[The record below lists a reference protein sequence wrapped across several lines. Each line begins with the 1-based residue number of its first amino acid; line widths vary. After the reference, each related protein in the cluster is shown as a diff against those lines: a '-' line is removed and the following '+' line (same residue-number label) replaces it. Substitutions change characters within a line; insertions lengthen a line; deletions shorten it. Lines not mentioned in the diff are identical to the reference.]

1 MPFDS
6 EGVFSRLHNWEDDR
20 VNDIDIVTDH
30 MDEEDD
36 NFADGLSQC
45 FLKNGNSKMEG
56 HLNVGNFKVMNVADG
71 ALKTDAVNRKQLDGV
86 ETSLTEAFA
95 SAKEELEESIDS
107 AKTELT
113 EGIETA
119 VSDLGE
125 ERVGFPSYQDW
136 VNFGDDYTTPYSGWV
151 VIAFAHYSSGRNT
164 LTVTINGVVM
174 GTFNSDDYDNQNLV
188 FPLKKGDRIQTSGA
202 NVLIRKFCAMR

>member
-56 HLNVGNFKVMNVADG
+56 NFNGGNFKAVNIADG
-71 ALKTDAVNRKQLDGV
+71 TLPLDAVNRRQLDGV
-86 ETSLTEAFA
+86 ENNLTDTISNVQTALEEAIETTEENLTEVIQTTA
-95 SAKEELEESIDS
+95 SN
-107 AKTELT
+107 
-113 EGIETA
+113 
-119 VSDLGE
+119 LGE
-125 ERVGFPSYQDW
+125 ERVGFPSYTDW

-151 VIAFAHYSSGRNT
+151 VIAFAHYGNGRNT
-164 LTVTINGVVM
+164 LTVTINGVIM

-188 FPLKKGDRIQTSGA
+188 FPLKKGDRIQSSGA
-202 NVLIRKFCAMR
+202 NILIRKFCAMR